1 MAIDASIAL
10 GVKPVQLES
19 PLNQMSNVYAL
30 QNAAQSNQLN
40 QLKMEEYKKGLAE
53 EDQFKNALLSS
64 KDDAGIK
71 NAFYS
76 LGQKGVK
83 AYADYQK
90 SNIESKKLG
99 YETDKLKNDLLEAKL
114 KQSKEFLS
122 TVTTPEQYLAWHEA
136 NHSDPVLGPALA
148 ARGVTQ
154 DTARAEIEAAM
165 AKPGGFQELLQKS
178 ALGLA
183 KFTELNKPN
192 IHVQN
197 LNNKSNVLSVPGLGG
212 APTTLSSTPM
222 GISPEAQQ
230 RLAYEGQRVG
240 IEKQRL
246 GNEQNPNVVA
256 HQQVSENGTV
266 TNFNKFGQ
274 VIGTV
279 EGVGKPSAQ
288 FTKTKEQTKK
298 LNTDLNMAITE
309 LENATKNGGLI
320 DQSTGSGLGK
330 AANAVR
336 GFVTGGASAGAIAGA
351 KLAPIA
357 DLALKMVP
365 RFEGPQSD
373 KDTQSYKEAAGQLA
387 DTSIPNEIRKEAGK
401 TVLRLMKARKNQF
414 VTSEMSQE
422 GVVPSAGGVDS
433 SNPLLK

>member
-19 PLNQMSNVYAL
+19 PINQMSNVYAL
-30 QNAAQSNQLN
+30 QNAQQSNQLN
-40 QLKMEEYKKGLAE
+40 QMKMEEYKRGLAE
-53 EDQFKNALLSS
+53 ENQFKNALLSS
-64 KDDAGIK
+64 KDDVGIK

-83 AYADYQK
+83 AYADYLESNVKTKNLKLTGKKTEVETEKLKADHRNQMLRDLTNNPSDANITAHFEDFTNSPIFSPEEKLAAEAKVAQLLQMPVDQRAPYLASQGASASDLKPNIQMQNLNDK
-90 SNIESKKLG
+90 SNI
-99 YETDKLKNDLLEAKL
+99 
-114 KQSKEFLS
+114 
-122 TVTTPEQYLAWHEA
+122 
-136 NHSDPVLGPALA
+136 
-148 ARGVTQ
+148 
-154 DTARAEIEAAM
+154 
-165 AKPGGFQELLQKS
+165 
-178 ALGLA
+178 
-183 KFTELNKPN
+183 
-192 IHVQN
+192 
-197 LNNKSNVLSVPGLGG
+197 LSVPAYGG

-222 GISPEAQQ
+222 GISPAE
-230 RLAYEGQRVG
+230 R
-240 IEKQRL
+240 QRL
-246 GNEQNPNVVA
+246 GFENKRIDLEGKRLANEQNPNVVA

-279 EGVGKPSAQ
+279 EGAGKPSAQ

-298 LNTDLNMAITE
+298 LNSDLNLTITE
-309 LENATKNGGLI
+309 LENATKDGGLI

-336 GFVTGGASAGAIAGA
+336 GFVTGGASEGAIAGA

-387 DTSIPNEIRKEAGK
+387 DTSIPNEIRKQAGR

-414 VTSEMSQE
+414 VTQDMAQE

>member
-1 MAIDASIAL
+1 MPIDSNIAL
-10 GVKPVQLES
+10 GVKPIQLES
-19 PLNQMSNVYAL
+19 PINQMSNVYAL

-40 QLKMEEYKKGLAE
+40 QMKMEEYKRGLAE
-53 EDQFKNALLSS
+53 SEAFKRNMLGVDANTPEGQQSIYNNLLRTGRIDDATKFAKNIVETKNLGLTGQETQGKINKQKMEQRQATLRDTSRNPSDANLTAHVEDILLSPLYS
-64 KDDAGIK
+64 AEEKAASSRMLTQLLAMPIPERQ
-71 NAFYS
+71 AFLAS
-76 LGQKGVK
+76 QG
-83 AYADYQK
+83 ASA
-90 SNIESKKLG
+90 S
-99 YETDKLKNDLLEAKL
+99 DL
-114 KQSKEFLS
+114 
-122 TVTTPEQYLAWHEA
+122 
-136 NHSDPVLGPALA
+136 
-148 ARGVTQ
+148 
-154 DTARAEIEAAM
+154 
-165 AKPGGFQELLQKS
+165 
-178 ALGLA
+178 
-183 KFTELNKPN
+183 KPN
-192 IHVQN
+192 IQMQN
-197 LNNKSNVLSVPGLGG
+197 LNNKSNVLSVPAYGG

-230 RLAYEGQRVG
+230 RLANEN
-240 IEKQRL
+240 KRL
-246 GNEQNPNVVA
+246 ANEQNPNVVA

-298 LNTDLNMAITE
+298 LNTDLNLAITE
-309 LENATKNGGLI
+309 LDNATKDGGLI

-336 GFVTGGASAGAIAGA
+336 GFVTGGASPGAIAGA

-387 DTSIPNEIRKEAGK
+387 DTSIPNEIRKEAGR

-414 VTSEMSQE
+414 VTQDMAQE

>member
-19 PLNQMSNVYAL
+19 PINMMSNVYAL
-30 QNAAQSNQLN
+30 QNAQQSNQLN
-40 QLKMEEYKKGLAE
+40 QMKMDEYTKGLAE
-53 EDQFKNALLSS
+53 EDQFKNALLSA

-83 AYADYQK
+83 AYNDYQK
-90 SNIESKKLG
+90 SNIEVKNLGLAGKETESKL
-99 YETDKLKNDLLEAKL
+99 LKSALE
-114 KQSKEFLS
+114 QSQAAL
-122 TVTTPEQYLAWHEA
+122 VNVRTPEQYLAWHEA
-136 NHSDPVLGPALA
+136 NHAHPIIGPYLSSMGVTKDS
-148 ARGVTQ
+148 ARGN
-154 DTARAEIEAAM
+154 IEKAM
-165 AKPGGFQELLQKS
+165 NTPGGFQELLQKS
-178 ALGLA
+178 AVGLA

-192 IHVQN
+192 IQTQN
-197 LNNKSNVLSVPGLGG
+197 LNDKSVVSAYPGLGG
-212 APTTLSSTPM
+212 APTILSSTPM
-222 GISPEAQQ
+222 GISPAERQHLANENK
-230 RLAYEGQRVG
+230 RLA
-240 IEKQRL
+240 
-246 GNEQNPNVVA
+246 NEQNPNVVA

-298 LNTDLNMAITE
+298 LNSDLNLTITE
-309 LENATKNGGLI
+309 LENATKDGGLI

-401 TVLRLMKARKNQF
+401 PVLRLMKARKNQF

-422 GVVPSAGGVDS
+422 GAVPSAGGVDS